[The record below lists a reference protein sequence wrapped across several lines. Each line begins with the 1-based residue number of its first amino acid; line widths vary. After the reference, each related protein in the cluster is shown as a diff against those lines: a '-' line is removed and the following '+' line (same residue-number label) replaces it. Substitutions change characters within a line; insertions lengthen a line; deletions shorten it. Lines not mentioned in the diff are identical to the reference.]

1 MDRGVN
7 PEEFLQDQGRRLAI
21 EGGRFSR
28 NNDVY
33 SQSNFLI
40 GDGTVL
46 KSASSKPPLE
56 YVDVVTGEIRQRRT
70 DFGSLLHTEGGGDT
84 VHGAKFLPVWS
95 TGEDHHDTI
104 CMGETHVDS
113 TAPAVEG
120 QRGGKL
126 ADTIQHRLF
135 KDNSCAS
142 LLAYDRAAGWKEQEA
157 LNDIGMVLATRAF
170 VDNDEDSKSHY
181 RKPKSIGHVS
191 ALCGTTH
198 YFVAIQKRLHQVIK
212 DVGGK
217 SEYISLPHLQRPK
230 STGGRIFHYTEHPY
244 ECSCEIGATHILR
257 ISWNGRKS
265 ALASSKNSIELA
277 GDKGYDNMLRYL
289 QPHAPDSDE
298 FKEIIGNRQTAEAM
312 HSIMDQM
319 LPFKRLQ
326 RWTLESK
333 ESWVFGYLIG
343 HNLVH
348 QQLRRERIPDE
359 LAA

>member
-1 MDRGVN
+1 MD
-7 PEEFLQDQGRRLAI
+7 
-21 EGGRFSR
+21 
-28 NNDVY
+28 
-33 SQSNFLI
+33 
-40 GDGTVL
+40 
-46 KSASSKPPLE
+46 
-56 YVDVVTGEIRQRRT
+56 
-70 DFGSLLHTEGGGDT
+70 H
-84 VHGAKFLPVWS
+84 
-95 TGEDHHDTI
+95 
-104 CMGETHVDS
+104 
-113 TAPAVEG
+113 AP
-120 QRGGKL
+120 
-126 ADTIQHRLF
+126 D
-135 KDNSCAS
+135 D
-142 LLAYDRAAGWKEQEA
+142 
-157 LNDIGMVLATRAF
+157 
-170 VDNDEDSKSHY
+170 KSHY

-191 ALCGTTH
+191 ALCGATH

-212 DVGGK
+212 DLGGK
-217 SEYISLPHLQRPK
+217 SEYISLPHHQRPK

-277 GDKGYDNMLRYL
+277 GDQGYDNMLRYL

-298 FKEIIGNRQTAEAM
+298 FKEIIGTRQTAEAM